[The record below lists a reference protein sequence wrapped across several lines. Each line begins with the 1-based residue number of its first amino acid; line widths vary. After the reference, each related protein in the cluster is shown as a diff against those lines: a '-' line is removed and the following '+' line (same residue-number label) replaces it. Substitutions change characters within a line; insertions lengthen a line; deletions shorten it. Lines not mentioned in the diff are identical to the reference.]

1 MAKKFLVL
9 TLIVFLLLCGGAGL
23 YLYVNLQPFDS
34 EGLSTDVKFVV
45 EKGEPLFTVLD
56 RMEGLFL
63 IKNATVV
70 KAYVRFVS
78 PAVIKN
84 GNYQLNANLSPFE
97 ILDLLVKGRQELVKV
112 TIPEGLSS
120 RQIAQILQ
128 ERGIISSSDDFKT
141 FLESSDLIQALDVAG
156 ESLEGYLFPDT
167 YYFQKDFPEEK
178 VISYMVNTFL
188 STLESIFPYYGDFPE
203 EKMKEK
209 LILASIIEK
218 EYRVEE
224 EASLMASVFY
234 NRLNIGMPLQ
244 SCATVIYV
252 ITEELGKKHP
262 TRIFESDLK
271 IVSPFNTYYNYSLP
285 PGPICNPGRVAL
297 DAAFNPAQSDYLF
310 FVVKDSAQGTHTFTS
325 NLSDHNQARQLYLS
339 GFRSK

>member
-1 MAKKFLVL
+1 MAKKLLVL

-23 YLYVNLQPFDS
+23 YIYQNLQPLDP
-34 EGLSTDVKFVV
+34 EGLSVDVKFVV

-56 RMEGLFL
+56 RMERISL
-63 IKNATVV
+63 IKNAAVV

-78 PAVIKN
+78 PSLIKN
-84 GNYQLNANLSPFE
+84 GNYQLSANLSPFE
-97 ILDLLVKGRQELVKV
+97 ILDLLVKGRQELIKV
-112 TIPEGLSS
+112 TIPEGFSS

-128 ERGIISSSDDFKT
+128 EKGIISSSDGFVSL
-141 FLESSDLIQALDVAG
+141 LESSDLIKTLDVAG

-178 VISYMVNTFL
+178 VISYMVNTFF
-188 STLESIFPYYGDFPE
+188 STLESIFPYYGDFSE
-203 EKMKEK
+203 EKMREK

-224 EASLMASVFY
+224 EAPLMASVFY

-252 ITEELGKKHP
+252 ITEELGRQHP
-262 TRIFESDLK
+262 GRIFKSDLK
-271 IVSPFNTYYNYSLP
+271 IESAFNTYYNQSLP
-285 PGPICNPGRVAL
+285 PGPICNPGKVAL
-297 DAAFNPAQSDYLF
+297 DAAFNPAQTDYLF
-310 FVVKDSAQGTHTFTS
+310 FVVKNAARGTHTFTS
-325 NLSDHNQARQLYLS
+325 TLSDHNQARQLYLS